1 MFKIFLYLTAC
12 IIGALLVLSCIKA
25 YTHTRKAGRIL
36 LILGIASSVV
46 NFFSG
51 IYYFIPYCLLLDNFE
66 LFAPLSDSFINPY
79 SILFSASAYKE
90 NMTFLYIATAPFMLA
105 FLFRA
110 AAMMF
115 PARQMSGAAAPAEF
129 AIETLPEESRPAEP
143 VPEESRPAEPVPVEP
158 YLTKP
163 NKGIYIMHEHYMEYL
178 PVVPPVE
185 PRRPMKPKTKL
196 AICLFLLATFAFVRY
211 NDLLYTSH
219 NVPVTVQDYS
229 MALKADG
236 SLWEVYPDDAQAIKI
251 AGSVKKV
258 SASGDGTDNTYWI
271 IKTDGSLWAG
281 EIILMVS

>member
-1 MFKIFLYLTAC
+1 LLSASAKLASDPERAGSYKSFRLAVILNALLLLRLCIFPIGSNTVFDEDNFISSFLLYLTAC
-12 IIGALLVLSCIKA
+12 IIGALLVSSCIKA
-25 YTHTRKAGRIL
+25 YTHTQKAGRVL

-178 PVVPPVE
+178 PVVPPVVST
-185 PRRPMKPKTKL
+185 PP
-196 AICLFLLATFAFVRY
+196 
-211 NDLLYTSH
+211 H
-219 NVPVTVQDYS
+219 N
-229 MALKADG
+229 
-236 SLWEVYPDDAQAIKI
+236 AQ
-251 AGSVKKV
+251 
-258 SASGDGTDNTYWI
+258 
-271 IKTDGSLWAG
+271 
-281 EIILMVS
+281 